1 MDPHAQF
8 CPNSA
13 CSASGQV
20 GAGNIRIHCRADGR
34 YYCTVCKAR
43 CTQTAGSMFFGLHH
57 ATSLVVLVV
66 TLLAHGC
73 PIQAI
78 VAAFGLDERTV
89 GAWLKRAGEQCQGVH
104 DHLVL
109 GTPQDLGQ
117 VQVDALRVRMQRGV
131 GWLASAIAVPPRLWL
146 GGVVS
151 QRRDGEVVAA
161 VAAQVRACALCR
173 PLLIVFD
180 GFVAYLGAF
189 QHAFRSPAP
198 TGQRGRP
205 PLVAW
210 PDVALGQV
218 IKHYV
223 QRRVTR
229 VERRIV
235 QGTLALVERLLTTT
249 QDGGVLNTA
258 YIERLNGM
266 FRAAFAPLVRRTR
279 AAARTTAM
287 LTAGM
292 YLVGCVYNF
301 CRPHESLAV
310 ELVLP
315 HSRRWLRRTPAIA
328 AGLTDHAWSVQE
340 VLSYKVPPP
349 PYQPPKPRG
358 RPPKALAETR
368 SMFAEPPR

>member
-1 MDPHAQF
+1 MDPHTQF

-34 YYCTVCKAR
+34 YYCNVC
-43 CTQTAGSMFFGLHH
+43 QTRFSQSAGTMFFGLHH
-57 ATSLVVLVV
+57 AQSLVVVVV
-66 TLLAHGC
+66 TLVAHGC

-78 VAAFGLDERTV
+78 VVAFGLDERTV
-89 GAWLKRAGEQCQGVH
+89 GAWLKRAGQQCQRVH
-104 DHLVL
+104 EHLVL

-117 VQVDALRVRMQRGV
+117 VQADELRVRLQRGI
-131 GWLASAIAVPPRLWL
+131 GWLASAMAVPTRLWL

-151 QRRDGEVVAA
+151 PKRDSALVSALA
-161 VAAQVRACALCR
+161 LQVRACALCR

-180 GFVAYLGAF
+180 GFVAYIAAF
-189 QHAFRSPAP
+189 QHAFRSPLP

-210 PDVALGQV
+210 PDLALGQV
-218 IKHYV
+218 VKQAV
-223 QRRVTR
+223 QRRVTS
-229 VERRIV
+229 VERRLV
-235 QGTLALVERLLTTT
+235 QGTPALLARLLTTT

-258 YIERLNGM
+258 YIERLNAM

-279 AAARTTAM
+279 AAARTTAL

-301 CRPHESLAV
+301 CHAHESLAV

-315 HSRRWLRRTPAIA
+315 HGRRWLRRSPAIA
-328 AGLTDHAWSVQE
+328 AGLTDHCWSVHE
-340 VLSYKVPPP
+340 LLSYKLPPP
-349 PYQPPKPRG
+349 PHAPAKPRG
-358 RPPKALAETR
+358 RPTKARAEAR